1 MPIRSKKQ
9 QAYLF
14 SQKPT
19 VAKKLAA
26 DTTPAQFKA
35 LPVRVPK
42 PRIGAKRALP
52 ARGGTR

>member
-1 MPIRSKKQ
+1 VPFKSRKQ

-14 SQKPT
+14 SQKPK
-19 VAKKLAA
+19 VAKQFAA
-26 DTTPAQFKA
+26 ETSPAQFKA

-42 PRIGAKRALP
+42 PRLGAKRALP